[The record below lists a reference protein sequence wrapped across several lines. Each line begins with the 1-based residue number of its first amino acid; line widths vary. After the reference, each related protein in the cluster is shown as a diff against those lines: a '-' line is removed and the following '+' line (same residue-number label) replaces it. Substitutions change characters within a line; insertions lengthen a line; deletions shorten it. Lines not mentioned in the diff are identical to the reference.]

1 VSRVF
6 RAESLLA
13 IMRYVEACGS
23 AQPAIEFTVLDPD
36 HGRGHHAGELIDGF
50 VHRPWRV
57 WIDLA
62 ERMSLRMLTPQPI
75 APNLVALRFEP
86 LVRAKR
92 SREHRSTERYGADS
106 TFTRI
111 RKAEDPSFVLDL
123 ADALARI
130 ALPANARVLS
140 LGVNTGDELALLME
154 LGVSATFV
162 GVDHS
167 ASALAVAR
175 GRFGTNVELVEVD
188 LAEPLAALGRFD
200 LVTAIGVLQSST
212 LDDRALV
219 RRVVQDNLAADGSVI
234 FGLPNCRYV
243 DGETEYGARMVNF
256 TQPELGL
263 LVKDAAFYRKYLQ
276 QHHRRVFV
284 TGKHYLL
291 VTAVP
296 NRQQSVADDA
306 DSPGVSE

>member
-6 RAESLLA
+6 RADSLLA
-13 IMRYVEACGS
+13 IVRYVRSCGS
-23 AQPAIEFTVLDPD
+23 AQQIEFTVLDPD
-36 HGRGHHAGELIDGF
+36 RGRGAFAGELVDGY

-92 SREHRSTERYGADS
+92 TRERSYGPDS
-106 TFTRI
+106 EFAKI

-140 LGVNTGDELALLME
+140 LGVNAGDEVQLMID
-154 LGVSATFV
+154 LGVDATFV
-162 GVDHS
+162 GVDRD
-167 ASALAVAR
+167 ANALAIAR
-175 GRFGTNVELVEVD
+175 ARFGANVELIDAD
-188 LAEPLAALGRFD
+188 LAEPIPGRFD
-200 LVTAIGVLQSST
+200 LVIAIGVLQSGA

-219 RRVVQDNLAADGSVI
+219 RRIVQDNLTRDGSVI
-234 FGLPNCRYV
+234 FGLPNCRYL

-263 LVKDAAFYRKYLQ
+263 LIKDAAFYRKYLQ
-276 QHHRRVFV
+276 QHHRQVFI

-291 VTAVP
+291 LTAVP
-296 NRQQSVADDA
+296 DRQQSVADGA
-306 DSPGVSE
+306 DSPGVAE